1 MIDKNKLI
9 KVTNRTIGT
18 VGYSVEDLGIHR
30 TFQEKETKEITFE
43 ELEKLSYVPG
53 GERILRN
60 CLVINDEEAIAEL
73 LPDITKED
81 YPEYFYTEKEIDYLL
96 KVGSLEQLL
105 DCLDYAPNGVIE
117 ILKNRA
123 VDLPLNDVAK
133 RDIILEKIGF
143 NVTNAISLK
152 QAIGADA
159 AAETPNKRRAA
170 AVDLSGEP
178 DKAPARRVK
187 IIEKK

>member
-9 KVTNRTIGT
+9 KVTNRTVGT

-143 NVTNAISLK
+143 NVTNAISLR
-152 QAIGADA
+152 QAVGADA

-170 AVDLSGEP
+170 AVSLSDEP